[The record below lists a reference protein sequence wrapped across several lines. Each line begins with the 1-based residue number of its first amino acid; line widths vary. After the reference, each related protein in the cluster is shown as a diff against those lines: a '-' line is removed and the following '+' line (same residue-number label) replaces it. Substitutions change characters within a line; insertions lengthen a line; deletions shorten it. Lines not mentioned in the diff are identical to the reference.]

1 MVTEIDLLESGYR
14 KYSGQTIDVF
24 YDITKCVHAGECVR
38 GNGEV
43 FNVKRKPWIVA
54 DNASTTEVAQVVSS
68 CPSGA
73 LKYIR
78 KEG

>member
-1 MVTEIDLLESGYR
+1 MTEQELLESGYR
-14 KYSGQTIDVF
+14 KYSGETIDVF
-24 YDITKCVHAGECVR
+24 YDTSKCVHAGKCVR

-43 FNVKRKPWIVA
+43 FQVKRKPWIVA
-54 DNASTTEVAQVVSS
+54 DNAPTNEVAQVVDS

-78 KEG
+78 KEV